1 MQTPRNPRK
10 TRKTGK
16 GLGLLVFCAL
26 LVAALII
33 IGPKEPMRRALNV
46 AADGTP
52 IESYAGLVISEV
64 MSANTSALPDENGRF
79 LTGWK
84 YTTAADHALNLDGVS
99 MSNRPDKVKFIFPAI
114 ILQPGERLVIFCDGT
129 NRNQLGQPLHANSS
143 YPLRSAVYLFDT
155 AGRVITSLQVPT
167 LNMDEVYAL
176 MPGNEYAITEAYTP
190 AIPTRRKAL
199 KRTWPAMLWS
209 RARWSSTS

>member
-1 MQTPRNPRK
+1 MQPPRNPRK

-16 GLGLLVFCAL
+16 GLGLLVFCVL

-79 LTGWK
+79 PDWVEI
-84 YTTAADHALNLDGVS
+84 YNSADHALNLDGVS

-129 NRNQLGQPLHANSS
+129 NRNQLGQPLHAKFKLSS
-143 YPLRSAVYLFDT
+143 TRSAVYLFDT

-190 AIPTRRKAL
+190 GYPNTQEGHEAYMA
-199 KRTWPAMLWS
+199 
-209 RARWSSTS
+209 